1 MGVVVI
7 SVVVALVVA
16 VVIGGVVVVGMRGG
30 LPEVSEKAPD
40 IAGSLE
46 WAARQLNGEAEPSPR
61 LVGLERAV
69 TRRRLSRAGATQ
81 DGQVDPGQDGEHGT
95 APATTAPDAESATAQ
110 PNGSAT
116 APPTGSATTGGAAP
130 GPAGADGATGDP
142 RTAPRRSSLP
152 STGDFGG

>member
-81 DGQVDPGQDGEHGT
+81 DGQVDPGQDGGHGT
-95 APATTAPDAESATAQ
+95 AAPEVESATAQ